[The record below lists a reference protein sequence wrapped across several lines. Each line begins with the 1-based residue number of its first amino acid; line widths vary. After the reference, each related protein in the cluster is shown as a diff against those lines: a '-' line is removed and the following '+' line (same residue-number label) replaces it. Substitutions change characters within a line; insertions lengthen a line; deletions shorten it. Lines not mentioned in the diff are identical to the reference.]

1 MRPQPTYRIL
11 GRMPSLDS
19 VRRATDAWLTPRRAI
34 VASVASIV
42 MVSLIAATPTSPFHP
57 VLPEQSDGP
66 IGMIARLLLID
77 HIPRGALIALGFT
90 AMAAAG
96 LAFLLI
102 LRACELG
109 MIPLKTVVILT
120 LSYAAVVLLLPL
132 LLSRDVFSYAYYGR
146 IVSRYGGN
154 PFDQTPANYPAND
167 LSKWVWP
174 GWRSTPSVYGSL
186 FVWVAAAITSIF
198 HSLTQ
203 TIFAFRALAIGAMLG
218 SVWFVAKL
226 VQQVMP
232 SRTVYAVAFIGLNP
246 VVLFHTLGGGHVD
259 ALVMLS
265 LAAAAYLVATKR
277 ELPATAALTLGALV
291 KVSAAVPLVLLIVY
305 VVARA
310 TPERRRRVAATH
322 MGMAAGIGLLI
333 SLPFLTLSNPTLG
346 MVQLVQHASW
356 IAPPELMEHVF
367 QAMGQLMGGNTGG
380 TIGVVIARITMYSC
394 LALGLFLIAK
404 QVARKA
410 PSEDFLYL
418 GAVWGW
424 ALLLMMLFSPTLFA
438 WYFCWVLPVAWAL
451 PRVPRITLE
460 LSFLAL
466 VTSQLTTENFQ
477 LPGWIH
483 VQLPIGHPV
492 LIVLLVWFLRDLW
505 LRMRHDVPLDADVDV
520 VALSKSIR
528 DGRPLVLPDAES
540 AADVYQA

>member
-1 MRPQPTYRIL
+1 MSSVDAPPKPHPDASRKRFSESGRI
-11 GRMPSLDS
+11 PSTLDA
-19 VRRATDAWLTPRRAI
+19 VRRTTDAWLTRRRAV
-34 VASVASIV
+34 VASVASIA
-42 MVSLIAATPTSPFHP
+42 MVSLIAATPASPFHP
-57 VLPEQSDGP
+57 VLPDQSDGP
-66 IGMIARLLLID
+66 VGMVARMLFLD
-77 HIPRGALIALGFT
+77 HVPRGALIALGFL
-90 AMAAAG
+90 AMASAG
-96 LAFLLI
+96 VAFLLI

-109 MIPLKTVVILT
+109 LMPLRTVVVLT
-120 LSYAAVVLLLPL
+120 LTYAAIILLLPL

-154 PFDQTPANYPAND
+154 PFSQTPANYPAND
-167 LSKWVWP
+167 LSKYVWP
-174 GWRSTPSVYGSL
+174 GWRSTPSVYGAV
-186 FVWVAAAITSIF
+186 FVWVSAAITSMF

-203 TIFAFRALAIGAMLG
+203 TIFAFRALAVGAMLG

-226 VQQVMP
+226 VQQVRP
-232 SRTVYAVAFIGLNP
+232 SKTAYAVAFIGLNP

-265 LAAAAYLVATKR
+265 VAAAAYLVATKR
-277 ELPATAALTLGALV
+277 ELPATAVLTLGALV

-310 TPERRRRVAATH
+310 VPERRRRVALTH
-322 MGMAAGIGLLI
+322 VGVAAGIGLVV
-333 SLPFLTLSNPTLG
+333 SAPFLTSSNPTLG

-367 QAMGQLMGGNTGG
+367 QAIGQLMGGNTGG
-380 TIGVVIARITMYSC
+380 TVGVVIARLTMYSC
-394 LALGLFLIAK
+394 LAAGLFLIAR

-410 PSEDFLYL
+410 PHEDLLYL

-451 PRVPRITLE
+451 PRVPRRTLE
-460 LSFLAL
+460 ISFLAL

-492 LIVLLVWFLRDLW
+492 LIVLLVWFLHDLW
-505 LRMRHDVPLDADVDV
+505 RRLRHDVPLDVDV
-520 VALSKSIR
+520 EA
-528 DGRPLVLPDAES
+528 
-540 AADVYQA
+540 YQA